1 MLNIHSLLLWLG
13 MGDVQFEH
21 PNLMWW
27 AIPAAGAIAA
37 VWFVWWRSR
46 ISAIKQYG
54 DLNLVTRF
62 TTLPGTFSAITAL
75 VALVSIVVLGFA
87 AATTPFRPLG
97 AVTVPAGT
105 MHMVA
110 AFDGSISMGAEDQR
124 KERTEYGGTSCTM
137 IEGPCGNR
145 IDIAKLILMNQI
157 MPAIEG
163 NPIGMVIYSGA
174 PVIRSFVT
182 DDYRPLRQMMTTWHW
197 VDVGGALG
205 AGSFVDEGLL
215 SAVKIL
221 QHDDQAKSGQP
232 KASNVIVLF
241 TDGGNDSSDED
252 LAKAVEEVKKIG
264 ALLVVVNIG
273 ATQPSPI
280 PLYDNKDKAL
290 FGKDGKRSYFLGEE
304 DKIAMTA
311 RDDVFAKRLAEQ
323 AGGLFVTVSPG
334 QQLKIN
340 WPASLAG
347 SKAQVAKQDL
357 YYYPVGA
364 ALVVIALMWLAALTR
379 LLSFGGSRRERTKG

>member
-1 MLNIHSLLLWLG
+1 MLNYQSFVASWSTI
-13 MGDVQFEH
+13 QFEH
-21 PNLMWW
+21 PTLMWY
-27 AIPAAGAIAA
+27 AIPAAAVTAV
-37 VWFVWWRSR
+37 VWFIWWRSR
-46 ISAIKQYG
+46 VSAIKQYG
-54 DLNLVTRF
+54 DLELVTKF
-62 TTLPGTFSAITAL
+62 TALPSLSKGLVSL

-87 AATTPFRPLG
+87 AGTMPFQPLG

-110 AFDGSISMGAEDQR
+110 AFDASISMAAEDQR
-124 KERTEYGGTSCTM
+124 ADRPRYGGTSCTM

-157 MPAIEG
+157 MPAIDG

-174 PVIRSFVT
+174 PVIRSYVT

-205 AGSFVDEGLL
+205 GGSFVDEGLL

-221 QHDDQAKSGQP
+221 KHDFDPKPGQP

-273 ATQPSPI
+273 STKPSPI
-280 PLYDNKDKAL
+280 PLYDSKDKPM

-304 DKIAMTA
+304 DKIAATA
-311 RDDVFAKRLAEQ
+311 RDDAFAKRLADQ
-323 AGGLFVTVSPG
+323 AGGIFVQVTPG

-347 SKAQVAKQDL
+347 SKATVAKKEL
-357 YYYPVGA
+357 YYYPVA
-364 ALVVIALMWLAALTR
+364 AAMTIIAMMWLAALTR
-379 LLSFGGSRRERTKG
+379 LLSFGGDRRERTTGR